1 MTPIR
6 TVYILGAGC
15 SAGNPPQ
22 APGYPL
28 AKQFRQEL
36 QTFANELV
44 GRLNCTKLHQA
55 VTNTTAALQQ
65 YDCETIDELVR
76 LLVTKAHGSH
86 AQCTPEETH
95 IADRTVQSSKI
106 ATSAYLLSRETT
118 AAGACGNRY
127 RAFLQKLFRN
137 ESSWDKAAATSTDS
151 VLSFNYD
158 RLFERAWRDYFQIG
172 VSPHPHAKAGL
183 NSGLL
188 TPLTQNH
195 SVDPERFS
203 FLKLHGC
210 CGTCVDPHWK
220 PESPETSSIRG
231 TAFSDPPR
239 ELTDSEFFPETE
251 QLKSGKYGVEPL
263 IVFPVEKPH
272 TKPSSGA
279 RLPHRHYIQS
289 VWREAQ
295 RRVSQADRLWFIG
308 YSFQPMDHEDV
319 ASLLRA
325 AKPGSTVVIQDL
337 PGSAEP
343 LAQHVRRNLIEP
355 CSLDVNLDPCGERF

>member
-1 MTPIR
+1 MR

-15 SAGNPPQ
+15 SAGNPPE

-28 AKQFRQEL
+28 AKQFSQEL
-36 QTFANELV
+36 QKFATELE
-44 GRLNCTKLHQA
+44 GRPECTKLHEA
-55 VTNTTAALQQ
+55 VTSTTTALRQ

-76 LLVTKAHGSH
+76 LLVTKAHGSN
-86 AQCTPEETH
+86 AIRTAAETFS
-95 IADRTVQSSKI
+95 ADRTVQSSKI
-106 ATSAYLLSRETT
+106 ATSAYLLSREAA
-118 AAGACGNRY
+118 AAGACGKRY
-127 RAFLQKLFRN
+127 RAFLQTLFRN

-158 RLFERAWRDYFQIG
+158 RLFERAWRDHFQIG

-188 TPLTQNH
+188 TSLTRNH
-195 SVDPERFS
+195 CIDPERFS

-210 CGTCVDPHWK
+210 CGMLVDPHWK
-220 PESPETSSIRG
+220 PASPDISCIPG
-231 TAFSDPPR
+231 TDFRDPPR
-239 ELTDSEFFPETE
+239 ELTDSEFFPET
-251 QLKSGKYGVEPL
+251 QRLKSGKYPVEPL

-279 RLPHRHYIQS
+279 RLPHRLYVQN
-289 VWREAQ
+289 VWQEAR

-319 ASLLRA
+319 ASLLSA
-325 AKPGSTVVIQDL
+325 VKPGSTVVIQDL
-337 PGSAEP
+337 PESTENLTEA
-343 LAQHVRRNLIEP
+343 VRQDLIEKY
-355 CSLDVNLDPCGERF
+355 SLELKLSPRLKRF

>member
-1 MTPIR
+1 MKPIR

-15 SAGNPPQ
+15 SAGNPPE

-28 AKQFRQEL
+28 AKQFRREL
-36 QTFANELV
+36 QKYATELEGKPQCV
-44 GRLNCTKLHQA
+44 KLHEA
-55 VTNTTAALQQ
+55 VTSTATELQR

-76 LLVTKAHGSH
+76 LLVTRAHGSH
-86 AQCTPEETH
+86 AQCTPEEKR

-106 ATSAYLLSRETT
+106 ATSAYLLSRETA
-118 AAGACGNRY
+118 AAGACGKRY
-127 RAFLQKLFRN
+127 RAFLQTLFRN

-158 RLFERAWRDYFQIG
+158 RLFEQAWRDHFQVG

-188 TPLTQNH
+188 TPLAQDH
-195 SVDPERFS
+195 SIDPKRFS

-210 CGTCVDPHWK
+210 CGTFVDPHWK
-220 PESPETSSIRG
+220 PESPETSSIPG
-231 TAFSDPPR
+231 SDLRDSRR

-251 QLKSGKYGVEPL
+251 PLKSGKYPVEPL

-279 RLPHRHYIQS
+279 KLPHRLYVQN
-289 VWREAQ
+289 VWQEAR
-295 RRVSQADRLWFIG
+295 RRVSEADRLWFIG
-308 YSFQPMDHEDV
+308 YSFQPMDHDDV